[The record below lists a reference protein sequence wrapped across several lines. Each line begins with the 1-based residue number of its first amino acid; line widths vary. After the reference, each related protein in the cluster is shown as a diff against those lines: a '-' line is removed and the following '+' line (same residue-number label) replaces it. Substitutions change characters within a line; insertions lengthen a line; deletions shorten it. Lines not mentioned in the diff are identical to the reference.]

1 MTHEHSHHEFVEGT
15 PKERSS
21 KFAKSSGLRAL
32 SAGIQVWGGVTGNQ
46 PALIVEAAEEFTDSM
61 TFGAAAIEA
70 SSERKG
76 VIAKARRA
84 AIAFAIG
91 AAAIS
96 TYDTASEI
104 VNDKF
109 TLTQSIEG
117 INFAHNDIKAAT
129 AAIALNSIVL
139 FINRKGRESKKTS
152 DKFGFRDSVR
162 DFVIPTS
169 VLGLAAI
176 KAPHWAEYMFEIGGV
191 SYGWYNTKQLYN
203 GWRRPRVK
211 TDKDNVK
218 SLT

>member
-1 MTHEHSHHEFVEGT
+1 MHHEHAHHEFVEGT
-15 PKERSS
+15 PEERTA

-32 SAGIQVWGGVTGNQ
+32 SAGIQLWGGVTGNQ

-70 SSERKG
+70 SSDKKG

-96 TYDTASEI
+96 TYDTASEL

-169 VLGLAAI
+169 VLGLAAL

-203 GWRRPRVK
+203 GWKKPKIVK
-211 TDKDNVK
+211 EQVVDK

>member
-1 MTHEHSHHEFVEGT
+1 MSHEHSHHEFVEGT
-15 PKERSS
+15 PKERSV

-70 SSERKG
+70 SSDKKG

-96 TYDTASEI
+96 TYDTASEL

-169 VLGLAAI
+169 VLGLAAV

-203 GWRRPRVK
+203 GWKKPKIAKEKVV
-211 TDKDNVK
+211 NK

>member
-1 MTHEHSHHEFVEGT
+1 MSHEHAHHEFVEGT

-21 KFAKSSGLRAL
+21 KFAKSSALRVI
-32 SAGIQVWGGVTGNQ
+32 SAGIQVWGGITGNQ
-46 PALIVEAAEEFTDSM
+46 PALLVEAAEEFNDSM

-70 SSERKG
+70 SSDRKG

-84 AIAFAIG
+84 AIGFAIG

-104 VNDKF
+104 VSDKF
-109 TLTQSIEG
+109 SLTQSIEG
-117 INFAHNDIKAAT
+117 INFAQNDIKAAT

-152 DKFGFRDSVR
+152 DKYGFRDSVR

-176 KAPHWAEYMFEIGGV
+176 GAPHWAEYMFEIGGV

-203 GWRRPRVK
+203 GWKKPK
-211 TDKDNVK
+211 PKKQEEN
-218 SLT
+218 LTT

>member
-1 MTHEHSHHEFVEGT
+1 MSHEHAHHEFVEGT

-21 KFAKSSGLRAL
+21 KFAKSSALRAI
-32 SAGIQVWGGVTGNQ
+32 SAGIQVWGGITGNQ
-46 PALIVEAAEEFTDSM
+46 PALLVEAAEEFTDSM

-70 SSERKG
+70 SSDRKG

-84 AIAFAIG
+84 AIGFAIG

-104 VNDKF
+104 VSDKF
-109 TLTQSIEG
+109 SLTQSIEG
-117 INFAHNDIKAAT
+117 INFAQNDIKAAT

-152 DKFGFRDSVR
+152 DKYGFRDSVR

-176 KAPHWAEYMFEIGGV
+176 GAPHWAEYMFEIGGV
-191 SYGWYNTKQLYN
+191 SYGWYNTNQLYN
-203 GWRRPRVK
+203 GWKKPK
-211 TDKDNVK
+211 PKKQEEN
-218 SLT
+218 LTT

>member
-15 PKERSS
+15 SKERSI
-21 KFAKSSGLRAL
+21 KFTKSGVLRAL
-32 SAGIQVWGGVTGNQ
+32 SAGVELWGGVTGNQ
-46 PALIVEAAEEFTDSM
+46 PALIIEAAEEFTDAM

-70 SSERKG
+70 SSEKRG
-76 VIAKARRA
+76 VIGKARRT
-84 AIAFAIG
+84 AITFAVG

-109 TLTQSIEG
+109 SLNQSI
-117 INFAHNDIKAAT
+117 NSLDFARNDVKAAT
-129 AAIALNSIVL
+129 AAIAINSIVL

-152 DKFGFRDSVR
+152 DKFGFRDSLR

-176 KAPHWAEYMFEIGGV
+176 QAPHWAEYMFEIGGV
-191 SYGWYNTKQLYN
+191 SYGWYNAQQLYK
-203 GWRRPRVK
+203 GWRSNKKKIKVK
-211 TDKDNVK
+211 
-218 SLT
+218 